1 MKYLKKCGENKKLK
15 KRLVRKGE
23 DAKVDP
29 RFFRHTPHAGPGAQL
44 HEGAAEEA
52 MDRRG
57 AGRLRLRVDAT
68 KGHKP
73 TTKTLKAPWKKLRLS
88 TGINQH
94 ILEVVKRRVEGRA
107 GGGEHLLRHD

>member
-29 RFFRHTPHAGPGAQL
+29 RFFRHTQAQVRNYTR
-44 HEGAAEEA
+44 APQRRRWTAEELA
-52 MDRRG
+52 DFESMQQRG
-57 AGRLRLRVDAT
+57 PH
-68 KGHKP
+68 GHKP